1 MMQLF
6 RILTYWLAAVWM
18 AEAAEVSIPQYEP
31 GDVASSDVVAP
42 FEFAV
47 VNPEQTDRLRQQE
60 LEKVPAIYRFNPW
73 LAVQAE
79 EKFSLVFT
87 KTRGA
92 FLSAMETA
100 SGKRQLDELT
110 LTHPSFWRF
119 VDWFKA
125 QHPAFPLTTN
135 LATSW
140 ALGDPE
146 DQAIQ
151 FRLQSALRDIMGR
164 YIRPD
169 TVPGY
174 ADTSQAH
181 IVPVDKPAAR
191 LTLADVA
198 TKAELVA
205 RPGILTLAEARAAL
219 ALRAGDYGEEMG
231 NFLATFLK
239 ENILFDDWLTSQKR
253 QHRAAELV
261 VFDQYSP
268 GQLVLRTGQ
277 IVDARAKA
285 ALDVL
290 AAAMERQRTRVAVAT
305 PPSSTEE
312 LRARLL
318 AFMANMDA
326 AVRRY
331 PWLLLIFAALLLGA
345 FWRLV
350 TRRAHVTSSPTCEAY
365 TVVMNPSRQETVFL
379 PLTNAPASSSFGG
392 QNVTLLSG
400 ETTSTPW
407 QTELREAE
415 HRAEEL
421 LALVRAGLAPHLA
434 KELTHKLVQELV
446 SQRATLVRA
455 HELAEQEMAALE
467 TRFEKVHRDLQQR
480 IEAYEKRAGELE
492 KELVAKTEQTREL
505 MKATILLTQQKL
517 DSKKPGDEFAC
528 N

>member
-1 MMQLF
+1 MMQLL
-6 RILTYWLAAVWM
+6 RVLTYWLAAVWM
-18 AEAAEVSIPQYEP
+18 AEAVEVSIPRYQP

-73 LAVQAE
+73 LAVEAE
-79 EKFSLVFT
+79 EKFSGVFA

-92 FLSAMETA
+92 FLDAMETA
-100 SGKRQLDELT
+100 AGKRQLDELT

-119 VDWFKA
+119 VDWFKG

-135 LATSW
+135 LATYW
-140 ALGDPE
+140 ALGELE
-146 DQAIQ
+146 DQAMQ
-151 FRLQSALRDIMGR
+151 FRLQSALREIMSR
-164 YIRPD
+164 YIRPN
-169 TVPGY
+169 TVPVQ
-174 ADTSQAH
+174 ADTSQAQ

-191 LTLADVA
+191 LTLADVTA
-198 TKAELVA
+198 KAELVA
-205 RPGILTLAEARAAL
+205 RPGMLTLAEARAEL
-219 ALRAGDYGEEMG
+219 MRRADDHGEEMAH
-231 NFLATFLK
+231 FLATFLK
-239 ENILFDDWLTSQKR
+239 ENLSFDDWLTSQRR
-253 QHRAAELV
+253 QQRAAELV

-290 AAAMERQRTRVAVAT
+290 TAALERDRARVAMPNAAG
-305 PPSSTEE
+305 SAEE
-312 LRARLL
+312 LRNRLL
-318 AFMANMDA
+318 GFTANVDA

-331 PWLLLIFAALLLGA
+331 PWLLLIFATLLLGA

-350 TRRAHVTSSPTCEAY
+350 TSRAPVQAGPTCEAY
-365 TVVMNPSRQETVFL
+365 TVVMNPARQETVFL
-379 PLTNAPASSSFGG
+379 PLTSAPLPPAFGG
-392 QNVTLLSG
+392 DGIALLHGSS
-400 ETTSTPW
+400 TSTPW
-407 QTELREAE
+407 QMQLREAE

-455 HELAEQEMAALE
+455 HQLAEQEITALE
-467 TRFEKVHRDLQQR
+467 TRFEKVYQDLHQR